1 VISPQ
6 DIPPVVISPSYIFGT
21 VAGLAISWQLYRF
34 VNGAVRKSIVGDIK
48 IEDIMTNDKCKK
60 MKDQCA
66 KDRTVES
73 CSLSARIDEVVKNA
87 EAQNETLN
95 DIKAIVVKIAKANKD
110 IDNKEIDAITDSF
123 IRGR

>member
-1 VISPQ
+1 VLSPQ

-21 VAGLAISWQLYRF
+21 IAGLAISWQLYRF
-34 VNGAVRKSIVGDIK
+34 INGAVRKSIVGDIA
-48 IEDIMTNDKCKK
+48 IGDIMTTKKCLS
-60 MKDQCA
+60 MQTDCA
-66 KDRTVES
+66 KDRMAES
-73 CSLSARIDEVVKNA
+73 RNLSDRIDAVVRNA

-110 IDNKEIDAITDSF
+110 IDDKEIDAITDSF